1 MILNDNV
8 LYANEGMQLR
18 RKVDQSIYGD
28 KIYLGYT
35 YYINGVLQ
43 NPPHLDTPADFEEI
57 DIPEDMIINEET

>member
-8 LYANEGMQLR
+8 LTADEGMVLR
-18 RKVDQSIYGD
+18 RIADQLIYGSQ
-28 KIYLGYT
+28 ITLGYT

-57 DIPEDMIINEET
+57 PIPEDVIPNEET